1 MTKLKKDEELKNNIS
16 NLADE
21 IKTYIEKENKQ
32 QAKTLLKNPKNPSIA
47 IAYNIFADILG
58 GVITAFILN
67 SIYCKFFAKNNL
79 VFALLLIFCIM
90 AGLYGAIKS
99 VMKIGKTNDK
109 NNTSC

>member
-1 MTKLKKDEELKNNIS
+1 MASQKKDDELKQNINN
-16 NLADE
+16 LVDE
-21 IKTYIEKENKQ
+21 IKSYIEKENKK

-67 SIYCKFFAKNNL
+67 SIYCKFFQKNNL

-90 AGLYGAIKS
+90 LGS
-99 VMKIGKTNDK
+99 FFHD
-109 NNTSC
+109 C